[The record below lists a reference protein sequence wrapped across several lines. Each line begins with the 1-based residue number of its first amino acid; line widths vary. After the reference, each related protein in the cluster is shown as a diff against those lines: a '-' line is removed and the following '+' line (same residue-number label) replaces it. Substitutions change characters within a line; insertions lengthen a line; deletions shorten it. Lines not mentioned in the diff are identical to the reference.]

1 MQGQY
6 QEARRLLDP
15 ASLDT
20 KVLPSD
26 RSGEYTKPLEYKPH
40 NPRGYPGD
48 DTGKVIQNER
58 ARIYAGLA
66 YRGESGDNG
75 MGALKA
81 QYGGASFS
89 YQ

>member
-1 MQGQY
+1 MQGEY
-6 QEARRLLDP
+6 QEPRRLLDP
-15 ASLDT
+15 SSLDT
-20 KVLPSD
+20 RLPPPDKSYTPPQ
-26 RSGEYTKPLEYKPH
+26 EYRPH

-58 ARIYAGLA
+58 AGIYAGFP
-66 YRGESGDNG
+66 YVGETGDNG

-81 QYGGASFS
+81 QFGGATMS